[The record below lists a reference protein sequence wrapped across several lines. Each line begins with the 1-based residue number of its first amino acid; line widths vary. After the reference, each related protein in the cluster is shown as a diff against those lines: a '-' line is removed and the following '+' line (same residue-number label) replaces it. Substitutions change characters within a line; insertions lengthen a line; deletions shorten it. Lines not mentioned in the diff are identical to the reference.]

1 MAKISEETEQ
11 RIIAMRRAG
20 TSAAEIARQLKLDPK
35 TVRRITGPS
44 IPRITS
50 AMRLQIIKMV
60 REGKPR
66 AHIARKL
73 GVSPTRVGRVVRDAK
88 VSILPKKRVDER
100 KPETRKEVQEEK
112 QFKRIDPVA
121 GRVKIRIDHKTEVYA
136 RPDRVEEV
144 KRKYNL
150 I

>member
-1 MAKISEETEQ
+1 MPFIIALKNAGNGSQQRLIFIHFTKEHNMPKISEETEQ

-50 AMRLQIIKMV
+50 TMRLQIIKMV

-66 AHIARKL
+66 THVARLL
-73 GVSPTRVGRVVRDAK
+73 GVSPTRVARVVRDA
-88 VSILPKKRVDER
+88 
-100 KPETRKEVQEEK
+100 
-112 QFKRIDPVA
+112 
-121 GRVKIRIDHKTEVYA
+121 
-136 RPDRVEEV
+136 
-144 KRKYNL
+144 
-150 I
+150 